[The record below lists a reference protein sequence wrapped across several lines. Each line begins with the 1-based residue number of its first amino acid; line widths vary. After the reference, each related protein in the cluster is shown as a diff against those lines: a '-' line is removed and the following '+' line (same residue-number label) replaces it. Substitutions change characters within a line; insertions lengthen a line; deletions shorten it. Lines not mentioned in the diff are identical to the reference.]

1 MKLTIEKSIHLAE
14 IPKDLRQDL
23 ISNFTLPNPKY
34 IDAVKFK
41 RQTCGIDRELKF
53 YVTTLGGGLSLP
65 RGAGSEIYKIASK
78 VGKTEVLDNRHSL
91 PDIDVQFNGV
101 LRPYQQQAVDG
112 ILVKE
117 QGVVEAG
124 TGSGKTVMAT
134 ATIAARKQPTLI
146 LVHTKE
152 LLYQWQNRIKTF
164 LGIDAGLV
172 GAGKFDIQPITIAIV
187 NTARK
192 HLNKLPQHFGHLVVD
207 ECHRVPSTLF
217 TEVVTAFNAK
227 YMLGLS
233 ATPYRRDGLSKLIG
247 WYLGLHRVR
256 VNMAVLHETGAVLH
270 PEIVIRETNFRYS
283 YADDYQ
289 KMISA
294 LVEDNNRNALIAGDI
309 KQQSQKNGLSLVVS
323 DRIDHLKELAARA
336 DTDHHLLTGKTSHK
350 KRREIVKSLA
360 GGNVRVLFST
370 LSLIGEGF
378 DCPDM
383 DALFLTTPIKFSGR
397 LKQVV
402 GRVLRPSEGKEPVVF
417 DYLDSNVGLLN
428 HQAKSRQKVFE
439 TM

>member
-1 MKLTIEKSIHLAE
+1 M
-14 IPKDLRQDL
+14 
-23 ISNFTLPNPKY
+23 
-34 IDAVKFK
+34 
-41 RQTCGIDRELKF
+41 
-53 YVTTLGGGLSLP
+53 
-65 RGAGSEIYKIASK
+65 AS
-78 VGKTEVLDNRHSL
+78 
-91 PDIDVQFNGV
+91 
-101 LRPYQQQAVDG
+101 
-112 ILVKE
+112 
-117 QGVVEAG
+117 
-124 TGSGKTVMAT
+124 

-152 LLYQWQNRIKTF
+152 LLFQWQDRIKTF
-164 LGIDAGLV
+164 LGIDAGLI

-187 NTARK
+187 NTASK

-256 VNMAVLHETGAVLH
+256 VNMAVLHKTGAILH
-270 PEIVIRETNFRYS
+270 PEIVIRKTNFRYS
-283 YADDYQ
+283 YSDDYQ

-294 LVEDNNRNALIAGDI
+294 LVEDDSRNALIAGDI

-323 DRIDHLKELAARA
+323 DRIDHLKELAART
-336 DTDHHLLTGKTSHK
+336 DTNHHLLTGKTSPK

-417 DYLDSNVGLLN
+417 DYLDSNVRLLS
-428 HQAKSRQKVFE
+428 HQAKSRQKTFE